1 MKQLEK
7 LIERVYYRI
16 FLTKARDY
24 SRITGKFRTVYPP
37 KKPSKSQWMTEF
49 NVSMLHNRVIVHID

>member
-1 MKQLEK
+1 MKLEK
-7 LIERVYYRI
+7 LIEKVYYKI
-16 FLTKARDY
+16 FLPKEKDY

-49 NVSMLHNRVIVHID
+49 NVSMLHGRTIVHMD

>member
-1 MKQLEK
+1 MEQLEK

-37 KKPSKSQWMTEF
+37 KRISRSQWMNEF
-49 NVSMLHNRVIVHID
+49 NVSMLHGRTIVHID